1 MTALSAARATVKQDA
16 TTIAYPMSASAIY
29 IGAKVCIDSS
39 GYAVEASDATGLSNV
54 VGVAVASNPGDA
66 AAGLVDNSAGAAGD
80 KTIMVESGKS
90 FLFAATSITQA
101 MVGDPMYVVD
111 DQTFDET
118 STNRVFA
125 GVLTKFVSTTSGWIY
140 IPTPGQGA
148 GAWKRAIKTV
158 RSPVVNIDNGA
169 GTTIDHC
176 IFRPDIAITI
186 REARIVY
193 DTETAGTVAGANA
206 KLGTTVGGAELVA
219 ATAYTNSATVGSVTA
234 MTLVSA
240 AVAKDT
246 PILFRHT
253 GIAVTAAGEAHIE
266 IDYTVDE

>member
-1 MTALSAARATVKQDA
+1 MTALSAARATIKQDP
-16 TTIAYPMSASAIY
+16 TIVAYPMSVSAIY
-29 IGAKVCIDSS
+29 LGAMVCLDAS
-39 GYAVEASDATGLSNV
+39 GYAVEASDATALSDV
-54 VGVAVASNPGDA
+54 IGVAVASNPGDA
-66 AAGLVDNSAGAAGD
+66 AAGLVDNSAGSAGD
-80 KTIMVESGKS
+80 KTIDVESGKA
-90 FLFAATSITQA
+90 FLFVATSITQA
-101 MVGDPMYVVD
+101 MVGDVMYVAD
-111 DQTFDET
+111 DQTFDDT
-118 STNRVFA
+118 STNKVAA
-125 GVLTKFVSTTSGWIY
+125 GVLTKFVSTTSGWVL
-140 IPTPGQGA
+140 IPSHGLGTSS
-148 GAWKRAIKTV
+148 WKQAVKTV

-206 KLGTTVGGAELVA
+206 KLGTTVGGNELVA
-219 ATAYTNSATVGSVTA
+219 ATAYTNSAAVGAVTA
-234 MTLVSA
+234 MTLAIA